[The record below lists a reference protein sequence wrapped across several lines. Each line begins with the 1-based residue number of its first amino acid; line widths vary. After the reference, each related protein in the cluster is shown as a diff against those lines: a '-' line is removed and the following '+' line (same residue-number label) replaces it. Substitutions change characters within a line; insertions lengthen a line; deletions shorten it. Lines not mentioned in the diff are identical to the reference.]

1 MRKACFSLSKKNKEK
16 GFIAAS
22 IENFWYYYKWPFLGG
37 ILIFFAVLIG
47 LTMMEDTKKP
57 SDVEV
62 LSVFARPLTMQE
74 YTLQE
79 PLKDVIQ
86 DTDGDGEKSIF
97 MNSLYISESGKSDND
112 KIAASKFSSAIS
124 YAQGDLIL
132 MDKTNIDR
140 FSKKDFFA
148 PLEDYLDL
156 SVFPEEDLYY
166 RDDVAIAVR
175 LSDSQI
181 LTDMQFIVD
190 SVYAGIMFVPDEA
203 EDTLTLRRESA
214 AEMIQKLTI
223 KAPESK
229 KE

>member
-1 MRKACFSLSKKNKEK
+1 MKNKNKEK
-16 GFIAAS
+16 GFLAAS

-57 SDVEV
+57 ADVEV

-74 YTLQE
+74 YELQG
-79 PLKDVIQ
+79 PLSDVID
-86 DTDGDGEKSIF
+86 DTDKNGEKTIF
-97 MNSLYISESGKSDND
+97 MNSLYISEGGKSDND
-112 KIAASKFSSAIS
+112 QIATSKFSSAIA
-124 YAQGDLIL
+124 YAQSDLIL

-156 SVFPEEDLYY
+156 SAFDEEDLYY
-166 RDDVAIAVR
+166 RDGVAVAVR

-181 LTDMQFIVD
+181 LTDMQFIID
-190 SVYAGIMFVPDEA
+190 NVYAGIMFVPNEA
-203 EDTLTLRRESA
+203 EDTLTVRRESA
-214 AEMIQKLTI
+214 AEMIQKLSA
-223 KAPESK
+223 KAP
-229 KE
+229 KEK

>member
-1 MRKACFSLSKKNKEK
+1 MSKKNKEK

-37 ILIFFAVLIG
+37 IVLFFAVLIG

-74 YTLQE
+74 YSFQE
-79 PLKDVIQ
+79 PLADVIK
-86 DTDGDGEKSIF
+86 DTDENGEKTIF
-97 MNSLYISESGKSDND
+97 MNSLYVSEGGKSDND
-112 KIAASKFSSAIS
+112 KIATSKFSSAIS

-140 FSKKDFFA
+140 FSPKDFFA

-156 SVFPEEDLYY
+156 SAFDKEDIYY
-166 RDDVAIAVR
+166 RDGVAIAVR
-175 LSDSQI
+175 LSDSEI

-190 SVYAGIMFVPDEA
+190 NVYAGIMFVPDEA
-203 EDTLTLRRESA
+203 GDTLAPRRESA
-214 AEMIQKLTI
+214 AEMIKKLTV
-223 KAPESK
+223 KAPENK
-229 KE
+229 K